1 VLSSALCG
9 TFTPGI
15 VLMVL
20 GRVRELLADAPALHP
35 RAWSRATTTFALVQ
49 AIAAYG
55 MSYLLAATG
64 NYVLLFGLASGA
76 LVLALVIDFGSS
88 ITAARGFSER

>member
-1 VLSSALCG
+1 
-9 TFTPGI
+9 
-15 VLMVL
+15 
-20 GRVRELLADAPALHP
+20 
-35 RAWSRATTTFALVQ
+35 VQ
-49 AIAAYG
+49 AIAVYG
-55 MSYLLAATG
+55 RSYLLAATG